1 MSATAQANAPKPGK
15 TGAPAQKPEQ
25 KTDHFKKAVAAVL
38 IFIVVIA
45 AMVLLKGIISPPR
58 EIRREEVGRSP
69 VQDPA
74 PGGLSAYEQALAA
87 HRANRPREAD
97 QVQEGPRQQEGKQDA
112 ISQQDMEFVRQGWR
126 QPMKIL
132 NRPDDGVPPG
142 TSGTPR
148 PAQPPQLP
156 QPVQVAPVAT
166 PGQAPP
172 MTAEEIVARYQ
183 AAQEKLARL
192 RALQEEQR
200 RRMGVTP

>member
-1 MSATAQANAPKPGK
+1 MSATAQANAPKP
-15 TGAPAQKPEQ
+15 GAPAQKPEQ

-38 IFIVVIA
+38 VFIVVIA

-87 HRANRPREAD
+87 HRANRQREAPEG
-97 QVQEGPRQQEGKQDA
+97 QETGHQREQKPDT

-132 NRPDDGVPPG
+132 NRPDDGVTPG

-148 PAQPPQLP
+148 PAQPPQ
-156 QPVQVAPVAT
+156 PVQPAPAAA
-166 PGQAPP
+166 PGQVPP
-172 MTAEEIVARYQ
+172 MTPEEIVTRYQ

-192 RALQEEQR
+192 RALQQEQR
-200 RRMGVTP
+200 RQMGVTP